1 MKKTHI
7 SLACLGMMTTASL
20 QAAVLAE
27 WTFNDTSSQ
36 AAALGATSVAAGTTV
51 SGLCFNDSFD
61 FAGLNNV
68 PSSVHDGYGF
78 GGASGAN
85 VIFLHRANYFDGSGT
100 PPKENASDYTSWGNG
115 ASEGTGDTL
124 TADGNAPVVFTVT
137 ADVGQSIT
145 LESLTFDRVG
155 GNNTIIQ
162 FQEASA
168 TVGPSVTLTSNTD
181 FVVALNAPVI
191 IGSGQ
196 TKSFTFNL
204 NTGAL
209 NHSINIDDITLNGSV
224 TPIPEPS
231 AGILLGLGALA
242 LTLRR
247 RR

>member
-1 MKKTHI
+1 MKQRHTI

-27 WTFNDTSSQ
+27 WNFNDTASQ
-36 AAALGATSVAAGTTV
+36 AAALGATSVAVGTTV
-51 SGLCFNDSFD
+51 SGLSFNDSFD

-85 VIFLHRANYFDGSGT
+85 VIFLHRANYFDGDGA
-100 PPKENASDYTSWGNG
+100 PPKENASDYTSWANG
-115 ASEGTGDTL
+115 ASAGTGDIL
-124 TADGNAPVVFTVT
+124 SADGNAPVVFTVT
-137 ADVGQSIT
+137 AGVGQTVT

-155 GNNTIIQ
+155 GSDTIIE
-162 FQEASA
+162 FQEAGA
-168 TVGPSVTLTSNTD
+168 TVGSGVTLNSNTD
-181 FVVALNAPVI
+181 FVVALAAPVI

-204 NTGAL
+204 NSGAL
-209 NHSINIDDITLNGSV
+209 NTSINIDDITLNGTV
-224 TPIPEPS
+224 VPEPS
-231 AGILLGLGALA
+231 STALLGLGGLA
-242 LTLRR
+242 LILRR